1 MSVCISSLVSLC
13 AFGGWPVCRLCR
25 SERSRVWDL
34 PLGRFNSERVFK
46 AAVNCL
52 FDAGRF
58 ATHAFEEPA
67 RPDPTARHK
76 GSESS

>member
-25 SERSRVWDL
+25 SGRSYTRDL
-34 PLGRFNSERVFK
+34 PSGRFHCERVFK

-58 ATHAFEEPA
+58 ATHAFEEPTT
-67 RPDPTARHK
+67 PDPTAKHK
-76 GSESS
+76 SSEGS

>member
-1 MSVCISSLVSLC
+1 MSIRISSLVSLG

-25 SERSRVWDL
+25 SGRSSVWDL
-34 PLGRFNSERVFK
+34 PPGRFHCERVFK

-58 ATHAFEEPA
+58 ATHPSEEPTM
-67 RPDPTARHK
+67 PDPTARHD
-76 GSESS
+76 GFESS